1 MPQPPDWK
9 RYLEAGM
16 QFTELRRSQ
25 ARAVAGDLV
34 NQGQLAR
41 DQVSGAVDEIVAM
54 SRRRSDAL
62 TGIVR
67 AEVQRQL
74 VVVRPRDAGRSPTPR
89 TQAELD
95 GQEDRRSGREESD
108 EDHRRQE
115 GRGEEGGLTATVRRR
130 LDAELVRRGLATSR
144 AGAVEAVD
152 AGPRARRRR
161 ARDESGRARSRPT
174 SRSRCRGARRPVRLP
189 RRPQAR
195 RPRSPRSRST
205 PTDRRCVDVG
215 ASTGGFTD
223 CLLQRGAA
231 PRVRDRRRARPARV
245 DVAQR
250 RARHRDGAHERA
262 RCSRPARSSPSP
274 TCASST
280 CRSSRCA
287 PVAPHLLD
295 AHRARRRLR
304 AAREAAVRSG
314 PGARRQGRDRPRPRR
329 ARRRRRRSRR
339 RARRARP
346 RACAA

>member
-1 MPQPPDWK
+1 MSTRVTTGARRVGFSSRIGMTMGASAVGAGPQVGRLGALGSAADGKGETMPQSPDWK

-34 NQGQLAR
+34 NHGQLAR

-67 AEVQRQL
+67 ARGL
-74 VVVRPRDAGRSPTPR
+74 AAAVVVGPRDAGRSPTPR

-144 AGAVEAVD
+144 AGRGRGGD
-152 AGPRARRRR
+152 AGPRARRPARPRR
-161 ARDESGRARSRPT
+161 VRRARSRADEPIVAVGT
-174 SRSRCRGARRPVRLP
+174 RRAVRVP

-205 PTDRRCVDVG
+205 RRTVG
-215 ASTGGFTD
+215 ASTSAHPPAASPTA
-223 CLLQRGAA
+223 CCNTAPATCSRSTSGAA
-231 PRVRDRRRARPARV
+231 
-245 DVAQR
+245 
-250 RARHRDGAHERA
+250 
-262 RCSRPARSSPSP
+262 SSHG
-274 TCASST
+274 
-280 CRSSRCA
+280 RCA
-287 PVAPHLLD
+287 TT
-295 AHRARRRLR
+295 RA
-304 AAREAAVRSG
+304 S
-314 PGARRQGRDRPRPRR
+314 P
-329 ARRRRRRSRR
+329 
-339 RARRARP
+339 
-346 RACAA
+346 